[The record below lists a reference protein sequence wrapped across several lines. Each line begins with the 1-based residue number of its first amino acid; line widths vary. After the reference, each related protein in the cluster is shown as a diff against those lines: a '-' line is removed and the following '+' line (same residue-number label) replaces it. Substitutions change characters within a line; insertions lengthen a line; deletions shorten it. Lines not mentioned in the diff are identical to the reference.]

1 MAFDIPYP
9 PNYGGVI
16 DIYYKIKKLNEIGCQ
31 IILHTYEYGS
41 RKKIKKLNELCTEVY
56 YYKRKRSLKYF
67 FSFTPFIVVSRT
79 SKKLSERL
87 QNNHYPIIF
96 EGLHTT
102 APLIYN
108 KALCKRA
115 FVRTHNIE
123 HQFYFGLCKSEQ
135 SLFKKIFFW
144 TEGLKLK
151 RYEKILDKVEG
162 VFTISKADQKYFS
175 TKYGNKTKYI
185 PVFHPTKTP
194 SITVFPN
201 TEKFLLYHG
210 DLRVPDNVR
219 ASIYLINIFK
229 NSPYRLVIASSFEKK
244 CILKQIAKH
253 KNVSFK
259 NITDKNDLSQLL
271 AKAQINILVTFQK
284 TGIKLKLMNCL
295 FKGKHIIAN
304 TKMIDGTGLENLC
317 HLANSKQEI
326 LEQTKKLI
334 AQEFVQNDRAKRKHK
349 LKEFCPLNAAACIQ
363 SIIFKL

>member
-31 IILHTYEYGS
+31 IILHTYKYGS
-41 RKKIKKLNELCTEVY
+41 RKENKKLNDLCTEVY
-56 YYKRKRSLKYF
+56 YYDRKKSLKHF
-67 FSFTPFIVVSRT
+67 FSLTPFIIVSRT
-79 SKKLSERL
+79 SKKLTKRL

-102 APLIYN
+102 SPLVYN
-108 KALCKRA
+108 EVLCKRA

-135 SLFKKIFFW
+135 NIFKKIFFW

-151 RYEKILDKVEG
+151 KYEKILDKVEG
-162 VFTISKADQKYFS
+162 IFTISKADQKYFS
-175 TKYGNKTKYI
+175 TKYGYKTKYI
-185 PVFHPTKTP
+185 PVFHPTTTP
-194 SITVFPN
+194 SIAISSN
-201 TEKFLLYHG
+201 TKKFLLYHG
-210 DLRVPDNVR
+210 DLRVPDNIR

-244 CILKQIAKH
+244 RILKQIAKH
-253 KNVSFK
+253 KNISFK
-259 NITDKNDLSQLL
+259 NITDKNNLSELL
-271 AKAQINILVTFQK
+271 AKAQINILITFQK

-304 TKMIDGTGLENLC
+304 TKMIDDTGLEDLC
-317 HLANSKQEI
+317 HLANSKQAI
-326 LEQTKKLI
+326 LEKTKNLLYK
-334 AQEFVQNDRAKRKHK
+334 EFIQNDRKKRKRK
-349 LKEFCPLNAAACIQ
+349 LKEFCPVNAAASIQ